1 MTIDGIREAVHAV
14 PFRPF
19 GLRFADGKLVKVAHQ
34 DYIAFGPKG
43 RTVVV
48 YGLDDS
54 FRVLDVMRVIALERK
69 GRVAGRRC

>member
-1 MTIDGIREAVHAV
+1 MTMQAIKEAAYAD

-19 GLRFADGKLVKVAHQ
+19 ILRLADGPTVKVGHP

-48 YGLDDS
+48 YGSNES
-54 FRVLDVMRVIALERK
+54 FRVIDVMLVTELDIPESRASKR
-69 GRVAGRRC
+69 

>member
-1 MTIDGIREAVHAV
+1 MTMQAIKEAAYAD

-19 GLRFADGKLVKVAHQ
+19 TLRVGAGPTVKVAHP

-48 YGLDDS
+48 YGSNES
-54 FRVLDVMRVIALERK
+54 FRLIHVMLVTELDIPESSRPKR
-69 GRVAGRRC
+69 